1 LTSSRSEILV
11 QKLEKGLR
19 NTLLFFSNFQV
30 EEWDQVIYPDPVWT
44 VRSILVHFLSAEQE
58 LFHLAQNVAEGGS
71 GVSDGFDIHA
81 FNQSA
86 QEKQNDQDPSNLL
99 SALASA
105 RQHTILWVS
114 SLPDDQLDRIGR
126 HPALGEI
133 NVEAMLNAIW
143 GHHLLHIREI
153 REHLKAV

>member
-1 LTSSRSEILV
+1 LTAIRSEILV

-19 NTLLFFSNFQV
+19 NTLLFFSNFKV
-30 EEWDQVIYPDPVWT
+30 EEWDQVIYLDHVWT

-58 LFHLAQNVAEGGS
+58 LLRLAQDVVEGGS
-71 GVSDGFDIHA
+71 GVPDGFDIHA

-86 QEKQNDQDPSNLL
+86 QETQTDQDPSNLL

-105 RQHTILWVS
+105 RQRTIAWTS
-114 SLPDDQLDRIGR
+114 SLTDEQLDRSGR

-133 NVEAMLNAIW
+133 SVEAMLNAIW

-153 REHLKAV
+153 REHLKAA